1 LIFSAQ
7 LLLGASFYDPKA
19 MDVWSVG
26 CILAE
31 MVGEC
36 HPLFACVSNS
46 EFVTLMLMFRVLG
59 TPDEVFCCYI
69 FLWFHALTMCTSSDL
84 LARRHQAPALQ
95 PRVPVV
101 EAAPRACR
109 ARAGWLRG
117 AAGRADRGVGVH
129 VWGRGRAAAVPPAL
143 PPVPRHAAPQS
154 RSPSVGV
161 GDAVAVLG
169 IQFVCYVR
177 CCLGR

>member
-1 LIFSAQ
+1 
-7 LLLGASFYDPKA
+7 
-19 MDVWSVG
+19 
-26 CILAE
+26 
-31 MVGEC
+31 
-36 HPLFACVSNS
+36 
-46 EFVTLMLMFRVLG
+46 MLMFRVLG
-59 TPDEVFCCYI
+59 TPDEVFCCDI

-169 IQFVCYVR
+169 IHCMMSGVTKGVLADNIVIRR
-177 CCLGR
+177 CSPLPRLVQTADNFGS